1 MRTFGYRL
9 WMYSMSEKMK
19 VFSGSNPKAMMS
31 LMLDLPIS
39 MVCSSFNSFL
49 YRYFSSSVI

>member
-1 MRTFGYRL
+1 MRTFGYKL

-39 MVCSSFNSFL
+39 IVWSSFNSYL